1 MTWNSSCSIASDD
14 ENSRHSFLSDCG
26 SEFDLRPPPRYPAE
40 KRSYSPLKKQSINRM
55 EPPMTRSR
63 AKAIGKLIITSEAL
77 PKQQRR
83 QSTLRRSIDA
93 FTGMTTTLT
102 NSLNNTSILFAKQE
116 PTTSSNDRAPNF
128 PSDGVNILADR
139 FESCSLDEGKCKIFL
154 FLNISKINSMLT
166 FFLMKHDR
174 KELLKYRVNKNCVW
188 PSRETNSHYT
198 RPTTSSRQTNIFGM
212 NLFSTLNN
220 STLFA
225 QSSTTPTLFGQHQA
239 QLWSRFRFAAS
250 TLRNNLWL
258 EQTDSTLQQVPS
270 NIFSTNFNNNNSF
283 NFNNQ
288 SSMLLSPQTVPTTL
302 MNLQNKTSSSLIEEP
317 LSSSIFRQRKI
328 PSTTDS
334 ILTKENFIVQQSSI
348 SKIFFTLTIFAIGLV
363 LGYLLTNTLPPRLV
377 WEICIKYFHILCVY
391 LQNIMKYFASFR
403 LA

>member
-139 FESCSLDEGKCKIFL
+139 FESCSLDEGKL
-154 FLNISKINSMLT
+154 
-166 FFLMKHDR
+166 
-174 KELLKYRVNKNCVW
+174 NKNCVW

-198 RPTTSSRQTNIFGM
+198 RPTTSPRQTNIFGM